1 MSMQIKNILLYS
13 KTGKLRRLDF
23 KPGSLNIITGKSNTG
38 KSTIIDIIE
47 YCLGRSGFRIP
58 EGIIRETVS
67 WYGVTYRFSDTE
79 VLVAKPAPLHGEAS
93 QSRVYYKVAPS
104 VQPPTYSELIPN
116 TNDEAIVEYFSGLL
130 GISPNMNIPEDGQ
143 TRNPLEATL
152 KHARFYLFQKQG
164 IVANQEILFHRQAE
178 QFMPQAIKDTLP
190 YFLGAIREDYL
201 HLVEQLRAARRQLAI
216 SLRRLSDAEAIYS
229 EEQNTG
235 VRLIAEAQQAGLLD
249 LEAIPKDPKD
259 VIAVLAKTLLWKP
272 SNQSGFTPD
281 KMAKLE
287 GKAYELRIQL
297 EESQDKIYS
306 VEAFIAGAS
315 EYNNEIQEQNTR
327 LQSVT
332 IFSEA
337 ALKKEGVCP
346 LCESTLRRH
355 TSAYAAIKHSITEI
369 EKDLGAVTGEKPR
382 LQKYLNGLYKERDAI
397 KSKLKA
403 TEYELSVLLSE
414 KQSARELQNQNARRA
429 RVLGRIS
436 LYLESAESVGELSPL
451 RKEVSANQHLVA
463 SIESKLNP
471 QQMEDN
477 IASVLSELS
486 IQMTEWAKFLDLE
499 HKGHP
504 YRLDINRLTVVADKN
519 GHPIPM
525 GVSMGGGSNWLGCH
539 LIAHLALHKYFSLQK
554 RPVPNFLVLDQPT
567 QVYFPSDKYKRM
579 EGKIDEID
587 DEDRIAVQRM
597 FNLLIKV
604 TKELC
609 PNFQVIVLDHANL
622 GTKEF
627 QDALVEAPWRGKNA
641 LVPEKW

>member
-13 KTGKLRRLDF
+13 KEGKLRKLDF
-23 KPGSLNIITGKSNTG
+23 KLGSLNIITGKSNTG

-67 WYGVTYRFSDTE
+67 WYGVTYKFADTE
-79 VLVAKPAPLHGEAS
+79 VLVAKPAPMNGEAS
-93 QSRVYYKVAPS
+93 QSRVYYKVGPS
-104 VQPPTYSELIPN
+104 VKPPAYSELVPN
-116 TNDEAIVEYFSGLL
+116 TNDDMIVEYFSGLL
-130 GISPNMNIPEDGQ
+130 GISSNLNIPEDGQ
-143 TRNPLEATL
+143 TRDPLEATL

-164 IVANQEILFHRQAE
+164 IVANQELLFHRQAE
-178 QFMPQAIKDTLP
+178 PFMPQAIKDTLP

-201 HLVEQLRAARRQLAI
+201 HLVEELRLARRQLNI

-229 EEQNTG
+229 EDQNTG
-235 VRLIAEAQQAGLLD
+235 VRLVAEAQQAGLVV
-249 LEAIPKDPKD
+249 LEVIPKSSKD
-259 VIAVLAKTLLWKP
+259 IVAILAKTLSWKP

-281 KMAKLE
+281 KMSKLE
-287 GKAYELRIQL
+287 GKAYELRTQL

-306 VEAFIAGAS
+306 VEAFVAGAT
-315 EYNNEIQEQNTR
+315 EYNKEIQEQSTR

-332 IFSEA
+332 IFSET

-346 LCESTLRRH
+346 LCESKLH
-355 TSAYAAIKHSITEI
+355 HQAPAYAAIKHSITEI
-369 EKDLGAVTGEKPR
+369 KKDLEAVTGEKPR
-382 LQKYLNGLYKERDAI
+382 LQKYLNALYKERDAL
-397 KSKLKA
+397 KSRLKA
-403 TEYELSVLLSE
+403 TEYELSVLLNE
-414 KQSARELQNQNARRA
+414 KQSARDLQNQNARIA
-429 RVLGRIS
+429 RVLGRVS

-451 RKEVSANQHLVA
+451 RKEVSLNQSAVA
-463 SIESKLNP
+463 SIEAKLNP
-471 QQMEDN
+471 QQMEEN

-486 IQMTEWAKFLDLE
+486 GQMTEWAKFLDLE
-499 HKGHP
+499 HKGYP
-504 YRLDINRLTVVADKN
+504 YRLDINKLTVVADKN

-539 LIAHLALHKYFSLQK
+539 LIAHLALHKFFALQK

-567 QVYFPSDKYKRM
+567 QVYFPSDKYKSM
-579 EGKIDEID
+579 EGKVE
-587 DEDRIAVQRM
+587 AVKRM
-597 FNLLIKV
+597 FNLLLKV
-604 TKELC
+604 CKELC
-609 PNFQVIVLDHANL
+609 PNFQIIVMDHANL